1 MIAIDNC
8 IISSLS
14 KINRLD
20 ILKNLKGI
28 FTSQGVF
35 GEAINSEIEIIV
47 NSISHAL
54 DEWLE
59 IKSLEKP
66 QEISKIQEKYQAL
79 SYVDCELI
87 LLCIENKC
95 ILLTDDT
102 KLLKIA
108 KNEFN
113 ISTFDMC
120 ELLLSFK
127 RKKILNQND
136 INQIIEDLE
145 KKDRYIFSKDNFILL
160 RQ

>member
-1 MIAIDNC
+1 MPILNSD
-8 IISSLS
+8 
-14 KINRLD
+14 LD
-20 ILKNLKGI
+20 
-28 FTSQGVF
+28 SV
-35 GEAINSEIEIIV
+35 
-47 NSISHAL
+47 
-54 DEWLE
+54 
-59 IKSLEKP
+59 
-66 QEISKIQEKYQAL
+66 
-79 SYVDCELI
+79 
-87 LLCIENKC
+87 NKC
-95 ILLTDDT
+95 IFLIDDT